1 MKKILRYIL
10 LLLIALIPLNI
21 YAISKEYTDVAYK
34 ITNSKI
40 DEEKI
45 NLYFFRM
52 DGCPH
57 CAEEEIWLKDIKE
70 NYNDYLNVYEYE
82 VKNNKTNRKYY
93 NDVKKALNDDVT
105 KSVPYTVIGKTY
117 FVGFSE
123 AVGVQIE
130 NKIKELINDNV
141 NNENINNEDVKIPI
155 LGNVNKKKVSIP
167 LVAMILGAVDGF
179 NPCAMW
185 ILLLLINMC
194 ISIKDKKKMRIVGFT
209 FILSS
214 GLVYF
219 LSMLGIGFILDFST
233 VIYIRNIIAILAII
247 LGIYNLYVY
256 IKTRKDTGCHVMK
269 KEKRKSIITRINK
282 ILANKSLI
290 LMILGTTILSV
301 SVNLVELACSLGF
314 PTIFLE
320 ILTLNKIIGL
330 NKVLY
335 LLIYIFF
342 YIIDDLII
350 LILSL
355 KAFETKGIS
364 TKYNKYVNLIAGI
377 LLVLMGILLIFKPE
391 WVMLNF

>member
-1 MKKILRYIL
+1 MKNKLKFL
-10 LLLIALIPLNI
+10 LLLLVLIPFNI
-21 YAISKEYTDVAYK
+21 FAISKDYKDVVYN
-34 ITNSKI
+34 ITKEKV
-40 DEEKI
+40 DKDKI

-57 CAEEEIWLKDIKE
+57 CAEEEKWLENIKDK
-70 NYNDYLNVYEYE
+70 YTDYLNIYDYEI
-82 VKNNKTNRKYY
+82 KNSKTNREYYY
-93 NDVKKALNDDVT
+93 NVKKVLNDDVT
-105 KSVPYTVIGKTY
+105 KSVPYTVIGETY

-123 AVGVQIE
+123 TVGEQIE
-130 NKIKELINDNV
+130 NKIKELIDENV
-141 NNENINNEDVKIPI
+141 KSSNDVKIPL
-155 LGNVNKKKVSIP
+155 LGKVNMKKVSIP
-167 LVAMILGAVDGF
+167 LVATILGAVDGF

-194 ISIKDKKKMRIVGFT
+194 ISIKDKKKMKVVGFT
-209 FILSS
+209 FVLSS

-219 LSMLGIGFILDFST
+219 LSMLGIGVILDFTT

-269 KEKRKSIITRINK
+269 KEKRKTVITKINK
-282 ILANKSLI
+282 ILSNKSFI
-290 LMILGTTILSV
+290 LMILGTVLLSV

-320 ILTLNKIIGL
+320 ILSLNKIHGFSKII
-330 NKVLY
+330 Y

-342 YIIDDLII
+342 YIIDDLVI

-364 TKYNKYVNLIAGI
+364 TKYNKYVNLVGGI
-377 LLVLMGILLIFKPE
+377 LLLLMGILLIFKPD

>member
-1 MKKILRYIL
+1 MKNKLKL
-10 LLLIALIPLNI
+10 LLLLLVLIPFNI
-21 YAISKEYTDVAYK
+21 FAISKDYKDVVYN
-34 ITNSKI
+34 ITNEKV
-40 DEEKI
+40 DKDKI

-57 CAEEEIWLKDIKE
+57 CAEEEKWLENIKDKYGDYINIYDYEIK
-70 NYNDYLNVYEYE
+70 NSNKNREY
-82 VKNNKTNRKYY
+82 YY
-93 NDVKKALNDDVT
+93 NVKKVLNDEIT
-105 KSVPYTVIGKTY
+105 KSVPYTVIGETY

-123 AVGVQIE
+123 TVSEQIE
-130 NKIKELINDNV
+130 NKIKELIDENV
-141 NNENINNEDVKIPI
+141 KSSNDVKIPL
-155 LGNVNKKKVSIP
+155 LGKVNMKKVSIP
-167 LVAMILGAVDGF
+167 LVATILGAVDGF

-194 ISIKDKKKMRIVGFT
+194 ISIKDKKKMKVVGFT
-209 FILSS
+209 FVLSS

-219 LSMLGIGFILDFST
+219 LSMLGIGVILDFTT

-269 KEKRKSIITRINK
+269 KEKRKTVITKINK
-282 ILANKSLI
+282 ILSNKSFI
-290 LMILGTTILSV
+290 LMILGTVLLSV

-320 ILTLNKIIGL
+320 ILSLNKIHGFGKII
-330 NKVLY
+330 Y

-364 TKYNKYVNLIAGI
+364 TKYNKYVNLIGGI
-377 LLVLMGILLIFKPE
+377 LLLLMGILLIFKPD

>member
-1 MKKILRYIL
+1 MKNKLKL
-10 LLLIALIPLNI
+10 LLLLLVLIPFNI
-21 YAISKEYTDVAYK
+21 FAISKDYKDVVYN
-34 ITNSKI
+34 ITNEKV
-40 DEEKI
+40 DKDKI

-57 CAEEEIWLKDIKE
+57 CAEEEKWLENIKDK
-70 NYNDYLNVYEYE
+70 YGDYLNIYDYEI
-82 VKNNKTNRKYY
+82 KNSNKNREYYY
-93 NDVKKALNDDVT
+93 NVKKILNDEIT
-105 KSVPYTVIGKTY
+105 KSVPYTVIGETY

-123 AVGVQIE
+123 TVSEQIE
-130 NKIKELINDNV
+130 NKIKELIDENV
-141 NNENINNEDVKIPI
+141 KSSNDVKIPL
-155 LGNVNKKKVSIP
+155 LGKVNMKKVSIP
-167 LVAMILGAVDGF
+167 LVATILGAVDGF

-194 ISIKDKKKMRIVGFT
+194 ISIKDKKKMKVVGFT
-209 FILSS
+209 FVLSS

-219 LSMLGIGFILDFST
+219 LSMLGIGVILDFTT

-256 IKTRKDTGCHVMK
+256 VKTRKDTGCHVMK
-269 KEKRKSIITRINK
+269 KEKRKTVITKINK
-282 ILANKSLI
+282 ILSNKSFI
-290 LMILGTTILSV
+290 LMILGTVLLSV

-320 ILTLNKIIGL
+320 ILSLNKIHGFGKII
-330 NKVLY
+330 Y

-364 TKYNKYVNLIAGI
+364 TKYNKYVNLIGGI
-377 LLVLMGILLIFKPE
+377 LLLLMGILLIFKPD

>member
-1 MKKILRYIL
+1 MKNKLKL
-10 LLLIALIPLNI
+10 LLLLLVLIPFNI
-21 YAISKEYTDVAYK
+21 FAISKDYKDVVYN
-34 ITNSKI
+34 ITKEKV
-40 DEEKI
+40 DKDKI

-57 CAEEEIWLKDIKE
+57 CAEEEKWLENIKDK
-70 NYNDYLNVYEYE
+70 YGDYLNIYDYEI
-82 VKNNKTNRKYY
+82 KNSNKNREYYY
-93 NDVKKALNDDVT
+93 NVKKVLNDEIT
-105 KSVPYTVIGKTY
+105 KSVPYTVIGETY

-123 AVGVQIE
+123 TVSEQIE
-130 NKIKELINDNV
+130 NKIKELIDENV
-141 NNENINNEDVKIPI
+141 KSSNDVKIPL
-155 LGNVNKKKVSIP
+155 LGKVNMKKVSIP
-167 LVAMILGAVDGF
+167 LVATILGAVDGF

-194 ISIKDKKKMRIVGFT
+194 ISIKDKKKMKVVGFT
-209 FILSS
+209 FVLSS

-219 LSMLGIGFILDFST
+219 LSMLGIGVILDFTT

-269 KEKRKSIITRINK
+269 KEKRKTVITKINK
-282 ILANKSLI
+282 ILSNKSFI
-290 LMILGTTILSV
+290 LMILGTVLLSV

-320 ILTLNKIIGL
+320 ILSLNKIHGFGKII
-330 NKVLY
+330 Y

-364 TKYNKYVNLIAGI
+364 TKYNKYVNLIGGI
-377 LLVLMGILLIFKPE
+377 LLLLMGILLIFKPD

>member
-1 MKKILRYIL
+1 
-10 LLLIALIPLNI
+10 
-21 YAISKEYTDVAYK
+21 
-34 ITNSKI
+34 
-40 DEEKI
+40 
-45 NLYFFRM
+45 
-52 DGCPH
+52 
-57 CAEEEIWLKDIKE
+57 
-70 NYNDYLNVYEYE
+70 
-82 VKNNKTNRKYY
+82 
-93 NDVKKALNDDVT
+93 
-105 KSVPYTVIGKTY
+105 
-117 FVGFSE
+117 
-123 AVGVQIE
+123 
-130 NKIKELINDNV
+130 
-141 NNENINNEDVKIPI
+141 
-155 LGNVNKKKVSIP
+155 
-167 LVAMILGAVDGF
+167 
-179 NPCAMW
+179 
-185 ILLLLINMC
+185 
-194 ISIKDKKKMRIVGFT
+194 MRIVGFT

-233 VIYIRNIIAILAII
+233 VLYIRNIIAILAVI

-320 ILTLNKIIGL
+320 ILTINKILGL
-330 NKVLY
+330 NKVFY
-335 LLIYIFF
+335 LLTYIFF

-364 TKYNKYVNLIAGI
+364 TKYNKYVNLIVGI

>member
-10 LLLIALIPLNI
+10 LLIVLIPLNI
-21 YAISKEYTDVAYK
+21 FAISKEYTDVAYK

-40 DEEKI
+40 EEGKI

-70 NYNDYLNVYEYE
+70 KYNDYLNVYDYE

-93 NDVKKALNDDVT
+93 NEVKKALNDDVT

-123 AVGVQIE
+123 TVGVQIE

-141 NNENINNEDVKIPI
+141 NNKDIKNEDVKIPI
-155 LGNVNKKKVSIP
+155 LGNVNMKKVSIP
-167 LVAMILGAVDGF
+167 LVAIILGAVDGF

-233 VIYIRNIIAILAII
+233 VIYIRNIIAILAVI

-256 IKTRKDTGCHVMK
+256 IKTRKDTGCHV
-269 KEKRKSIITRINK
+269 INRINK
-282 ILANKSLI
+282 ILEKKSLI

>member
-1 MKKILRYIL
+1 MKNKLKL
-10 LLLIALIPLNI
+10 LLLLLVLIPFNI
-21 YAISKEYTDVAYK
+21 FAISKDYKDVVYN
-34 ITNSKI
+34 ITKEKV
-40 DEEKI
+40 DKDKI

-57 CAEEEIWLKDIKE
+57 CAEEEKWLENIKDK
-70 NYNDYLNVYEYE
+70 YGDYLNIYDYEI
-82 VKNNKTNRKYY
+82 KNSNKNREYYY
-93 NDVKKALNDDVT
+93 NVKKVLNDEIT
-105 KSVPYTVIGKTY
+105 KSVPYTVIGETY

-123 AVGVQIE
+123 TVSEQIE
-130 NKIKELINDNV
+130 NKIKELIDENV
-141 NNENINNEDVKIPI
+141 KSSNDVKIPL
-155 LGNVNKKKVSIP
+155 LGKVNMKKVSIP
-167 LVAMILGAVDGF
+167 LVATILGAVDGF

-194 ISIKDKKKMRIVGFT
+194 ISIKDKKKMKVVGFT
-209 FILSS
+209 FVLSS

-219 LSMLGIGFILDFST
+219 LSMLGIGVILDFTT

-256 IKTRKDTGCHVMK
+256 VKTRKDTGCHVMK
-269 KEKRKSIITRINK
+269 KEKRKTVITKINK
-282 ILANKSLI
+282 ILSNKSFI
-290 LMILGTTILSV
+290 LMILGTVLLSV

-320 ILTLNKIIGL
+320 ILSLNKIHGFGKII
-330 NKVLY
+330 Y

-364 TKYNKYVNLIAGI
+364 TKYNKYVNLIGGI
-377 LLVLMGILLIFKPE
+377 LLLLMGILLIFKPD